1 MAARPRVTSCWL
13 VALLLLLAACAPD
26 AGSVGAADGEPKR
39 FPDFTLENL
48 RDRAERISF
57 EDDVLGRPTVVN
69 FFASWCAPC
78 KRELPL
84 FVDAFEDHGEKV
96 AFLGVDTED
105 SATEGLEM
113 LERYGVEY
121 PAVYDP
127 DGRIRNALGRTG
139 LPVTAFVA
147 PDGTVT
153 KLFARE
159 LSAAELDSEIAAL
172 LERA

>member
-1 MAARPRVTSCWL
+1 MAARPRVISCWL
-13 VALLLLLAACAPD
+13 VALLVLLAGCATD
-26 AGSVGAADGEPKR
+26 ASTGGADSGESVR

-48 RDRAERISF
+48 RDRDQRISF
-57 EDDVLGRPTVVN
+57 DDDVLGRPTVVN

-84 FVDAFEDHGEKV
+84 FVEAFEEHGEKV

-105 SATEGLEM
+105 SASEGLEM

-147 PDGTVT
+147 ADGTVT

-159 LSAAELDSEIAAL
+159 VSAAELDTEIAAL
-172 LERA
+172 VERS